1 LQEIRPH
8 SLPIPRETARGAA
21 IFPRPGAN
29 VSAVAGHAHQ
39 RRDWED
45 LASFDSYGAIL
56 RPPERKGQRW
66 EEEEFLATGQRDA
79 ERILEAAAVHS
90 LPRRFGSA
98 LDFGCG
104 VGRVTRALAARFDE
118 VAGVDISAT
127 MIDRARTVTSSFG
140 NCRFVV
146 GAAPALRALPAQ
158 HYDLVVSI
166 LVLQHLPSAREAE
179 LTVTMLAG
187 RVAPGGALIVQVPRQ
202 LPLRRRLQSRRR
214 AYALL
219 RNLGV
224 APRLLLGRFGL
235 DPIRTTALS
244 EARVRRAIE
253 DAGAILVAAEDDD
266 ATGLHV
272 PSRRYLA
279 TRSDS

>member
-1 LQEIRPH
+1 V
-8 SLPIPRETARGAA
+8 T
-21 IFPRPGAN
+21 
-29 VSAVAGHAHQ
+29 GHAHQ

-66 EEEEFLATGQRDA
+66 EQEEFLATGQRDA
-79 ERILEAAAVHS
+79 DRILEAAAAHG
-90 LPRRFGSA
+90 LPRRFVSA

-104 VGRVTRALAARFDE
+104 VGRVSLALAERFDE
-118 VAGVDISAT
+118 VVGVDISAT

-219 RNLGV
+219 RNLGI